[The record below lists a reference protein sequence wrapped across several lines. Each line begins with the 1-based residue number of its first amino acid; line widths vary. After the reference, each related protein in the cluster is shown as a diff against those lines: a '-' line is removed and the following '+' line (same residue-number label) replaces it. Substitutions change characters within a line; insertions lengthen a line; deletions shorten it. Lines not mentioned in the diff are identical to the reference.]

1 MSSRAW
7 QVALPWVAGLL
18 VGGLLLA
25 APSICFGQR
34 GTRAGWVTDTVTS
47 GALGQRTIYVA
58 TPAGYEEGQAQYP
71 ILVLLDADDHPMFQ
85 LWLAQSSYLA
95 SNSPG
100 VPRMIVVGIP
110 NSDDRIHD
118 MTPPATGTS
127 AAIFKTA
134 GGAPAFA
141 AFVIDDVLPHVRARY
156 RTRASVILAGHS
168 VAGLFAIDVAA
179 RRPGVFQG
187 VIAMDPSL
195 QFNDAM
201 LIDPYA
207 ALLRRSRTQT
217 RLFVSSRDG
226 DAVLPRACRRFAAT
240 LAANG
245 SLGGR
250 FFYRAYPGATH
261 ELVPMSFA
269 DGLQFIFDPMSS
281 SHLAVQH
288 LDLATVDSQAL
299 KVALR
304 SSDSTYATAARSL
317 GLSEQLPEDI
327 LNDLGYALLE
337 HGKAALAIL
346 IFKRNAELHSQSQNV
361 YDSLGDGFLA
371 VADTV
376 SALGAFRRALE
387 AAHRTGVPVN
397 PETQRKLSALEARP

>member
-1 MSSRAW
+1 MSNRAW
-7 QVALPWVAGLL
+7 RLALPWVAGLL
-18 VGGLLLA
+18 AGLLLA
-25 APSICFGQR
+25 VPSICFAQQA
-34 GTRAGWVTDTVTS
+34 TRAGWVTDTIHS
-47 GALGQRTIYVA
+47 GVLGQRPIYVA
-58 TPAGYEEGQAQYP
+58 TPAGYEVGQAQYP

-95 SNSPG
+95 SNSPA
-100 VPRMIVVGIP
+100 VPPMIVVGIP
-110 NSDDRIHD
+110 NGDDRIHD
-118 MTPPATGTS
+118 MTPGATGTS
-127 AAIFKTA
+127 AATFKTA

-141 AFVIDDVLPHVRARY
+141 AFVIGEVLPHVRARY
-156 RTRASVILAGHS
+156 RTQASAILAGHS

-195 QFNDAM
+195 QFNDAT

-207 ALLRRSRTQT
+207 SLLSRSRTQT
-217 RLFVSSRDG
+217 RLFVSSRED
-226 DAVLPRACRRFAAT
+226 DEVLPRACRRFAAI

-269 DGLQFIFDPMSS
+269 DGLQFIFEPMSP

-288 LDLATVDSQAL
+288 LNLATVDSQTL
-299 KVALR
+299 NVALR
-304 SSDSTYATAARSL
+304 SSDSAYATAARSL

-327 LNDLGYALLE
+327 LNDLGYVLLE
-337 HGKAALAIL
+337 HGKASLAIL
-346 IFKRNAELHSQSQNV
+346 IFKRNAELHSESQNV

-371 VADTV
+371 AADTV

-397 PETQRKLSALEARP
+397 PDTQRKLRALEARP